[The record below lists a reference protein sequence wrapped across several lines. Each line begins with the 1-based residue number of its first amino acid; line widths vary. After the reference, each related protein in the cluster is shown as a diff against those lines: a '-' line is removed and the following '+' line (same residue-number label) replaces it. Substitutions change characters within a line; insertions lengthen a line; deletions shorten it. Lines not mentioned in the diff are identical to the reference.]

1 MRRYREQ
8 CGRTQKEVAQLLNI
22 DAQYYGEAERG
33 RKRLSLECLT
43 ELCSFYRIPLDCL
56 IPVPIR
62 EDESDREKGARGA
75 GGGARR
81 VHRGPAAPA
90 PSPREGCAR
99 FYRRGPVRGAG
110 GITARRLCLGGRCG
124 MPAKGQPAHR
134 AKIESGGKKRP
145 HRERFRFLLRPLF
158 VGCGGARLFGGR
170 LFTKTMDLPQNPRL
184 KFFRFLLL
192 TICSYIYHLIITW
205 R

>member
-22 DAQYYGEAERG
+22 DAVLRRGGARPEAFEPRMPHGAVLLLPHPARLPDSGSHPRG
-33 RKRLSLECLT
+33 RERSG
-43 ELCSFYRIPLDCL
+43 
-56 IPVPIR
+56 
-62 EDESDREKGARGA
+62 KGARGA
-75 GGGARR
+75 GDGARR

-124 MPAKGQPAHR
+124 MPTKGKPAHR

-170 LFTKTMDLPQNPRL
+170 LFTKTMDLPQNPPL
-184 KFFRFLLL
+184 KFSRTLLL